1 MALAI
6 FGAMNDVINKS
17 AAAVIDSEILP
28 RSAELMNTV
37 FKATFDGVESVVKQI
52 QDITKPDPA
61 PPPGP

>member
-37 FKATFDGVESVVKQI
+37 VKATLDGVESVVKQI
-52 QDITKPDPA
+52 QDITKPDL
-61 PPPGP
+61 PPGP

>member
-17 AAAVIDSEILP
+17 AAAVIDSELLP

-37 FKATFDGVESVVKQI
+37 VKATFDGVESVVKQI

-61 PPPGP
+61 LPPGP